1 MRDFGEHYLCLKKR
15 KKSELVTKVPCLLRR
30 LTMED
35 KEDALALHRAM
46 AANAN
51 PEIFVPG
58 TDEDFLRILDGEG
71 VVLGVQDEKRIICM
85 RTVLFQTHDD
95 EVLREDMGLLPDQM
109 ERMAFIDYC
118 VVHRDYRGNNLQFLT
133 YYYMEDLL
141 WEDFDYLYTTVSP
154 RNIFSLRNVMDCGF
168 YAFQLKECYGGH
180 MRYLLRKDLKHSP
193 SIRMKRHESALLR
206 DYSAQ
211 QPILSG
217 GKVGYRL
224 MRNTSGIWMVFG
236 TLVKK

>member
-1 MRDFGEHYLCLKKR
+1 MKDFGEHHLCLKKR
-15 KKSELVTKVPCLLRR
+15 KKSEFFTKIPCVLRR

-35 KEDALALHRAM
+35 KDEALALHRAM
-46 AANAN
+46 AASAT
-51 PEIFVPG
+51 PDIFVPG
-58 TDEDFLRILDGEG
+58 TDEDFLHILEG
-71 VVLGVQDEKRIICM
+71 GGAVLGVQEGRRIVCM

-95 EVLREDMGLLPDQM
+95 EILREDMGLLPDQM
-109 ERMAFIDYC
+109 TRMAFMDYC

-154 RNIFSLRNVMDCGF
+154 RNVFSLRNVMDCGF
-168 YAFQLKECYGGH
+168 YAFQLKERYGGH

-193 SIRMKRHESALLR
+193 SIRMKRHASAPLR
-206 DYSAQ
+206 DYPAQ
-211 QPILSG
+211 QSLMEG

-224 MRNTSGIWMVFG
+224 ARHISGIWMLFG
-236 TLVKK
+236 TLVK